1 MAEQTFYCEVRER
14 TGTGGARQTRRD
26 GWVPGILYGGGKD
39 PVAIRLRK
47 NEVIKALNTGSLTST
62 LINIDVPGQSDLQKV
77 IPRDVQLD
85 PVKDQPLHVDM
96 LRVDE
101 RTRINV
107 DVSVRFLNEE
117 TSPGIKKGGVLNIVR
132 HTVELIAPA
141 TAIPEVLEFDIS
153 ETDVGDTVTISMT
166 TLPKGVAPVIS
177 DRDFTVATITA
188 PSALRSSES
197 EADDDAQAGE
207 GDSQEAAGD
216 DESAE

>member
-14 TGTGGARQTRRD
+14 TGTGGARQTRRE
-26 GWVPGILYGGGKD
+26 GWVPGVLYGGGQE

-47 NEVIKALNTGSLTST
+47 NEVIKAIKTGSLTST
-62 LINIDVPGQSDLQKV
+62 LVNIDVPGQSELQKV
-77 IPRDVQLD
+77 IPRDVQLH

-107 DVSVRFLNEE
+107 DVAVRFLNEE
-117 TSPGIKKGGVLNIVR
+117 TSPGIKKGGVLNVVR

-166 TLPKGVAPVIS
+166 SLPKGVTAVIS

-197 EADDDAQAGE
+197 EADGE
-207 GDSQEAAGD
+207 EAASEG
-216 DESAE
+216 EEAGATEEGGE

>member
-14 TGTGGARQTRRD
+14 TGTGGARQTRRE
-26 GWVPGILYGGGKD
+26 GWVPGVLYGGGQE

-47 NEVIKALNTGSLTST
+47 NEVIKAIKTGSLTST
-62 LINIDVPGQSDLQKV
+62 LVNIDVPGQSELQKV
-77 IPRDVQLD
+77 IPRDVQLH

-107 DVSVRFLNEE
+107 DVAVRFLNEE
-117 TSPGIKKGGVLNIVR
+117 TSPGIKKGGVLNVVR

-166 TLPKGVAPVIS
+166 SLPKGVTAVIS

-197 EADDDAQAGE
+197 EADGE
-207 GDSQEAAGD
+207 EAASEGEEAGATE
-216 DESAE
+216 ESGE